1 MVRKRPCNY
10 MIHIYLHDLYKDIYE
25 VCECYTDAC
34 FEAVQGSGEP
44 KAERGIVA
52 SKRGVKEAR
61 R

>member
-1 MVRKRPCNY
+1 MMLSRQCNY
-10 MIHIYLHDLYKDIYE
+10 ILHMSLHYLYKDIYE
-25 VCECYTDAC
+25 VCEYYTDAC

-44 KAERGIVA
+44 ADERGIVA